1 MDRAYLWCMSY
12 QDDMAQSYA
21 FAPSPLP
28 FERARG
34 RSPDAGVEHGP
45 IPATGWLQRFFDLIF
60 LWYERAR
67 ERRQL
72 ATLDAR
78 MLADIGVDTATAGNE
93 ADKPF
98 WR

>member
-1 MDRAYLWCMSY
+1 MTYRNEI
-12 QDDMAQSYA
+12 AQACA
-21 FAPSPLP
+21 FAPSSLP

-34 RSPDAGVEHGP
+34 RSPAAGMGHRAVP
-45 IPATGWLQRFFDLIF
+45 PAGWLQRLLDLIF
-60 LWYERAR
+60 LWRERAR

-72 ATLDAR
+72 GTLDLR
-78 MLADIGVDTATAGNE
+78 MLADIGVDTATAAHE

>member
-1 MDRAYLWCMSY
+1 MSY
-12 QDDMAQSYA
+12 PDETAQACA
-21 FAPSPLP
+21 FAPSSLP

-34 RSPDAGVEHGP
+34 RSSAASVGHQATP
-45 IPATGWLQRFFDLIF
+45 PAGWLQRFLDLIF
-60 LWYERAR
+60 LWYERVR

-72 ATLDAR
+72 ASLDTR
-78 MLADIGVDTATAGNE
+78 MLADIGVDTATAQNE